1 LMESKNKI
9 KENENFSS
17 GFYDWAIFLINFY
30 QRINK
35 KLGLDFE
42 SFLILQ
48 VVVSYN
54 VYLINKNKKVSL
66 EALSFEFE
74 QSSNSDFLSNLK
86 LTVTSISSSLD
97 MPRETVKRKVLVLQN
112 KKFLKI
118 NPNNA
123 IQLGKKYAEIFS
135 EFASGTTLDLARL
148 MQRWDNKGIVKQFLN
163 LKI

>member
-1 LMESKNKI
+1 MESKNKI

-148 MQRWDNKGIVKQFLN
+148 MQRWDNKGIIKQFLS

>member
-1 LMESKNKI
+1 MESKNKI
-9 KENENFSS
+9 KENKNFSS
-17 GFYDWAIFLINFY
+17 GFYDWAIFLITFY

-54 VYLINKNKKVSL
+54 VYLINKNKKLSL
-66 EALSFEFE
+66 ESLSFEFE
-74 QSSNSDFLSNLK
+74 KSSNAELLNNPK
-86 LTVTSISSSLD
+86 LTVTSISSSLN

-112 KKFLKI
+112 KNFLTI
-118 NPNNA
+118 NSNKT
-123 IQLGKKYAEIFS
+123 IQLGKQYVEIFS

-148 MQRWDNKGIVKQFLN
+148 LQRWDKKDIVRKFLN

>member
-1 LMESKNKI
+1 MESKNKI
-9 KENENFSS
+9 KEYENFSS
-17 GFYDWAIFLINFY
+17 GFYDWAIFLINYY

-35 KLGLDFE
+35 KLAIDFE

-54 VYLINKNKKVSL
+54 VYLINKNKEVSL

-74 QSSNSDFLSNLK
+74 KSSNAEVLKNLN
-86 LTVTSISSSLD
+86 LTVTSISSSLNI
-97 MPRETVKRKVLVLQN
+97 PRETVKRKVLLLQN
-112 KKFLKI
+112 KDFLTFKR
-118 NPNNA
+118 NKT
-123 IQLGKKYAEIFS
+123 IQLGQKYAEIFS

-148 MQRWDNKGIVKQFLN
+148 MQRWDNKDIVRKFLN

>member
-1 LMESKNKI
+1 MESKNKI

-54 VYLINKNKKVSL
+54 VYLINKNKEVSL
-66 EALSFEFE
+66 EALSFAFE
-74 QSSNSDFLSNLK
+74 KSSNAKVLSSPR
-86 LTVTSISSSLD
+86 LTVTGISSSLN
-97 MPRETVKRKVLVLQN
+97 MPRETVKRKVLLLQN
-112 KKFLKI
+112 KNFLKI
-118 NPNNA
+118 NPNKT
-123 IQLGKKYAEIFS
+123 IQLGKKYAEIFPD
-135 EFASGTTLDLARL
+135 FASGTTLDLARL
-148 MQRWDNKGIVKQFLN
+148 LQRWDKKDIVRKFLN

>member
-1 LMESKNKI
+1 MESKNKI

-148 MQRWDNKGIVKQFLN
+148 MQRWDNKGIIKQFLN

>member
-1 LMESKNKI
+1 MESKNKI
-9 KENENFSS
+9 RENENFSS

-54 VYLINKNKKVSL
+54 VYLINKKKEVSL

-74 QSSNSDFLSNLK
+74 QSSNSEFLSNLK

-148 MQRWDNKGIVKQFLN
+148 MQRWDNKGIIKQFLN

>member
-1 LMESKNKI
+1 MESKNKI

-54 VYLINKNKKVSL
+54 VYLINKKKEVSL

-74 QSSNSDFLSNLK
+74 QSSNSEFLSNLK

-118 NPNNA
+118 NPNKT
-123 IQLGKKYAEIFS
+123 IQLGNKYAEIFS

>member
-1 LMESKNKI
+1 MESKNKI

-54 VYLINKNKKVSL
+54 VYLINKKKEVSL
-66 EALSFEFE
+66 EALSFKFE
-74 QSSNSDFLSNLK
+74 QSSNSEFLSNLK

-148 MQRWDNKGIVKQFLN
+148 MQRWDNKGIIKQFLS

>member
-1 LMESKNKI
+1 MNSKNKI

-35 KLGLDFE
+35 KLAIDFE

-54 VYLINKNKKVSL
+54 VYLINKNKEVSL
-66 EALSFEFE
+66 EALSFAFE
-74 QSSNSDFLSNLK
+74 KSSNAEVLNSPK
-86 LTVTSISSSLD
+86 LTVTSISSSLN
-97 MPRETVKRKVLVLQN
+97 MPRETVKRKVLLLQN
-112 KKFLKI
+112 KNFLTI
-118 NPNNA
+118 NPNKT
-123 IQLGKKYAEIFS
+123 IQLGKKYTEIFPD
-135 EFASGTTLDLARL
+135 FASGTTLDLARL
-148 MQRWDNKGIVKQFLN
+148 LQRWDKKDIVRKFLN

>member
-1 LMESKNKI
+1 MESKNKI
-9 KENENFSS
+9 KENKNFSS
-17 GFYDWAIFLINFY
+17 GFYDWAIFLITFY

-35 KLGLDFE
+35 KLAIDFE

-54 VYLINKNKKVSL
+54 VYLINKNKEVSL

-74 QSSNSDFLSNLK
+74 KSSNAEVLNNPK
-86 LTVTSISSSLD
+86 LTVTSISSSLN

-112 KKFLKI
+112 KNFVKI
-118 NPNNA
+118 NPNKT
-123 IQLGKKYAEIFS
+123 IQLGKKYTEIFS

-148 MQRWDNKGIVKQFLN
+148 MQRWDKKDIVKQFLN

>member
-1 LMESKNKI
+1 MESKNKI
-9 KENENFSS
+9 KEYENFSS
-17 GFYDWAIFLINFY
+17 GFYDWAIFLINYY

-35 KLGLDFE
+35 KLAIDFE

-54 VYLINKNKKVSL
+54 VYVINKNKEVSL

-74 QSSNSDFLSNLK
+74 KSSNAEVLKNLN
-86 LTVTSISSSLD
+86 LTVTSISSSLNI
-97 MPRETVKRKVLVLQN
+97 PRETVKRKVLLLQN
-112 KKFLKI
+112 KDFLTFKR
-118 NPNNA
+118 NKT
-123 IQLGKKYAEIFS
+123 IQLGQKYAEIFS

-148 MQRWDNKGIVKQFLN
+148 MQRWDNKDIVRKFLN

>member
-1 LMESKNKI
+1 MESKNKI

-54 VYLINKNKKVSL
+54 VYLINKNKEVSL

-148 MQRWDNKGIVKQFLN
+148 MQRWDNKGIIKQFLN

>member
-1 LMESKNKI
+1 MESKNKI

-54 VYLINKNKKVSL
+54 VYLINKKKEVSL

-135 EFASGTTLDLARL
+135 EFASGTTLDFARL
-148 MQRWDNKGIVKQFLN
+148 MQRWDNKGIIKQFLN

>member
-1 LMESKNKI
+1 MESKNKI
-9 KENENFSS
+9 KENKNFSS
-17 GFYDWAIFLINFY
+17 GFYDWAIFLITFY

-54 VYLINKNKKVSL
+54 VYLINKNKEISL
-66 EALSFEFE
+66 ESLSFAFE
-74 QSSNSDFLSNLK
+74 KSSNAKVLSSPR
-86 LTVTSISSSLD
+86 LTVTGISSSIN
-97 MPRETVKRKVLVLQN
+97 MPRETVKRKVLLLQN
-112 KKFLKI
+112 KNFLKI
-118 NPNNA
+118 NPNKT
-123 IQLGKKYAEIFS
+123 IQLGKQYAEIFS

-148 MQRWDNKGIVKQFLN
+148 IQRWDKKDIVRQFLN

>member
-1 LMESKNKI
+1 MESKNKI

-17 GFYDWAIFLINFY
+17 GFYDWAIFIINFY

-54 VYLINKNKKVSL
+54 VYLINKKKEVSL
-66 EALSFEFE
+66 EALSFKFE
-74 QSSNSDFLSNLK
+74 QSSNSEFLSNLK

-118 NPNNA
+118 NPNKT
-123 IQLGKKYAEIFS
+123 IQLGKKYAEVFS

-148 MQRWDNKGIVKQFLN
+148 MQRWDNKGIIKQFLN

>member
-1 LMESKNKI
+1 MESKNKI

-54 VYLINKNKKVSL
+54 VYLINKKKEVSL

-74 QSSNSDFLSNLK
+74 QSSNSEFLSNLK

-118 NPNNA
+118 NPNKT
-123 IQLGKKYAEIFS
+123 IQLGKKYAEVFS

-148 MQRWDNKGIVKQFLN
+148 MQRWDNKGIIKQFLN

>member
-1 LMESKNKI
+1 MESKNKI

-54 VYLINKNKKVSL
+54 VYLINKNKEVSL
-66 EALSFEFE
+66 EALSFKFE
-74 QSSNSDFLSNLK
+74 QSSNSEFLSNLK

-118 NPNNA
+118 NPNKT
-123 IQLGKKYAEIFS
+123 IQLGNKYAEIFS
-135 EFASGTTLDLARL
+135 EFASGTTFDFARL
-148 MQRWDNKGIVKQFLN
+148 M
-163 LKI
+163 

>member
-1 LMESKNKI
+1 MESKNKI

-54 VYLINKNKKVSL
+54 VYLINKNKEVSL

-148 MQRWDNKGIVKQFLN
+148 MQRWDNKGIIKQFLS

>member
-1 LMESKNKI
+1 MESKNKI

-54 VYLINKNKKVSL
+54 VYLINKKKEVSL

-74 QSSNSDFLSNLK
+74 QSSNSEFLSNLK

-118 NPNNA
+118 NPNKT
-123 IQLGKKYAEIFS
+123 IQLGNKYAEIFS
-135 EFASGTTLDLARL
+135 EFASGTTFDFARL